1 MNKILNLISEYFVHL
16 ITNVPTLI
24 IITIENIK
32 IIQKFSQILHPMRW
46 ITFIT
51 VIKIWCPKQSEKTF
65 LKSLFSH

>member
-32 IIQKFSQILHPMRW
+32 IIQKFSQILHPMR
-46 ITFIT
+46 
-51 VIKIWCPKQSEKTF
+51 
-65 LKSLFSH
+65 